1 MPPLYFLRHGETDWN
16 AEGRLQGQQ
25 DIALNPLGRRQAT
38 RAGQKLRKIFQAG
51 RIDAA
56 ALLWQVSPLSRTRD
70 TMTLARAQLGLPAD
84 GVRLE
89 DRLKE
94 FTFGCWEGK
103 TWPEVVA
110 EDPKG
115 AAARDRDK
123 WNFCPPGGESYAEL
137 AQRLRPWLDE
147 QRAPTVVV
155 SHGGVARALMHLVGG
170 LPVARAPTADIWQG
184 RVLVFSTG
192 RFDWV

>member
-1 MPPLYFLRHGETDWN
+1 
-16 AEGRLQGQQ
+16 
-25 DIALNPLGRRQAT
+25 
-38 RAGQKLRKIFQAG
+38 
-51 RIDAA
+51 
-56 ALLWQVSPLSRTRD
+56 
-70 TMTLARAQLGLPAD
+70 MTLARAQMGMPAD
-84 GVRLE
+84 GVRVE

-94 FTFGCWEGK
+94 FTFGRWEGK

-110 EDPKG
+110 ADPEG

-123 WNFCPPGGESYAEL
+123 WNFRPPGGESYADL

-170 LPVARAPTADIWQG
+170 LPVARAPTADVWQG

-192 RFDWV
+192 QFEWV

>member
-1 MPPLYFLRHGETDWN
+1 
-16 AEGRLQGQQ
+16 
-25 DIALNPLGRRQAT
+25 
-38 RAGQKLRKIFQAG
+38 LRKILSSRG
-51 RIDAA
+51 LDPA
-56 ALLWQVSPLSRTRD
+56 ALTYQASPLSRTRE
-70 TMTLARAQLGLPAD
+70 TMTLARAELGLKVD
-84 GVRLE
+84 GVRLD

-94 FTFGCWEGK
+94 FTFGRWEGK

-110 EDPKG
+110 QDPQG

-123 WNFCPPGGESYAEL
+123 WGFRPPGGESYADL
-137 AQRLRPWLDE
+137 AERLRPWLAE
-147 QRAPTVVV
+147 QLAPTIVV

-170 LPVARAPTADIWQG
+170 LCVERAPLADIFQG